1 MKTWAILLLFLLGG
15 CASAPRFADPQ
26 AAGLFNDAAFS
37 APSEPAS
44 ADSLFTLS
52 PEMRAYLRSPAFAAH
67 LRANGSERG
76 LVDALYS
83 KGDLKLEYD
92 SSMTRTAAQT
102 YAARAGNCLSLV
114 IMTAAFAREL
124 GMQVR
129 YQSVDV
135 DEVWSRDAGLYL
147 VSGHVNL
154 SLGHRPADLLRGADP
169 DRVLVVDF
177 LPPEDAS
184 RFRTRSLEEEDIV
197 SLYMN
202 NRAAEALVQ
211 KRIDDAYW
219 WARGA
224 VLARPSSA
232 LAFNTL
238 GVVYQR
244 KGDMA
249 QAEKVYRAALER
261 EPESLVAMQNLAPV
275 LAANGKA
282 GEARALTERIASI
295 APDPPFH
302 FFDLGM
308 LAMERGDYT
317 KAKELF
323 EREVKRAPYYDE
335 FHFWLAIA
343 CLRLGDAR
351 TAREQLAL
359 ALDTST
365 RRDTRDRYSA
375 KLAHL
380 RSMASNPGGY

>member
-1 MKTWAILLLFLLGG
+1 
-15 CASAPRFADPQ
+15 
-26 AAGLFNDAAFS
+26 
-37 APSEPAS
+37 
-44 ADSLFTLS
+44 
-52 PEMRAYLRSPAFAAH
+52 
-67 LRANGSERG
+67 
-76 LVDALYS
+76 
-83 KGDLKLEYD
+83 
-92 SSMTRTAAQT
+92 
-102 YAARAGNCLSLV
+102 
-114 IMTAAFAREL
+114 
-124 GMQVR
+124 
-129 YQSVDV
+129 
-135 DEVWSRDAGLYL
+135 
-147 VSGHVNL
+147 
-154 SLGHRPADLLRGADP
+154 
-169 DRVLVVDF
+169 
-177 LPPEDAS
+177 
-184 RFRTRSLEEEDIV
+184 
-197 SLYMN
+197 
-202 NRAAEALVQ
+202 
-211 KRIDDAYW
+211 
-219 WARGA
+219 
-224 VLARPSSA
+224 
-232 LAFNTL
+232 
-238 GVVYQR
+238 VVYQR